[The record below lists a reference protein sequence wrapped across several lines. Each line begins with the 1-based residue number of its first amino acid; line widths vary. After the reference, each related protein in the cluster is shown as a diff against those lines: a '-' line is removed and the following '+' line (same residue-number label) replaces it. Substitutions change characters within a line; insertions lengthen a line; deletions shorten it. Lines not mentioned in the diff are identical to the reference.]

1 MIGGIEQR
9 VLGVY
14 GGSLWFFLRHKWVSA
29 ITWVACLVGT
39 IYLFQLVPKSFLPV
53 GDSGFMFGIIMA
65 QQGSSP
71 NQMHEYQTRAVES
84 LAANP
89 NVDLAVTVTGLSGFM
104 QTNQGLMFAML
115 KDPKDRLPSAMTGEK
130 HPSIQTVS
138 RELAGSMVMQN
149 PGMLAFIIP
158 QPVLQIATGAASRS
172 QGQFSYAISGVDPNE
187 VYDTAQKLNM
197 AFITQGAGKYFLPMM
212 QGGVSND
219 MFLQTPQLKIN
230 ILRDQAASYGISPTR
245 IETLLRNAYS
255 QNYIYLI
262 KQPTNQ
268 YQVILETADQAR
280 SAPQNLELLYIKS
293 DDGQRT
299 VPLTAVAKWQPA
311 LGPQAVNHFNQFTS
325 VTFNF
330 NLMPGVALGD
340 ATDFIDQKAKEI
352 VPQTMRADFQGDAL
366 TFRSTVSNLKILMLL
381 AVFVMYVILA
391 ILYESYLHPLTVLSS
406 LPVALIGGLAT
417 LLLFGQEASLYA
429 YIGMFMLM
437 GIVKKN
443 GIMIVD
449 FAIQRI
455 AHGETAE
462 KAIHEASMDRFR
474 PIMMTTLAA
483 LMGAVPIALGF
494 GADGESPAAGAG
506 DRGWI
511 DRQPVHYALHHA
523 GDLSVSGDVP
533 GEGAQPL
540 CLFPP
545 DDHCP
550 RRRGCR
556 PTQIQRKWSRRAGID
571 GGIRPVFGKQKLTA
585 KCKFPFSRKF
595 SFVWL
600 TCSHKGYSNKEKTGC
615 ESFDAECF
623 SWLLA
628 CSAPSLPSRPTP
640 SRTLSKLPIRVR

>member
-1 MIGGIEQR
+1 MRRLLSQRGHGTKKTWLERVIGGIEQR

-187 VYDTAQKLNM
+187 VYDDSPETEHGLHHPRRGEILPADD
-197 AFITQGAGKYFLPMM
+197 AGRRVQRHVPPDAAVEDQHPARSGGQLWHFTDAHRDASSQCLQPELHLP
-212 QGGVSND
+212 
-219 MFLQTPQLKIN
+219 
-230 ILRDQAASYGISPTR
+230 DQAADKSVPGDSGDRRPG
-245 IETLLRNAYS
+245 
-255 QNYIYLI
+255 
-262 KQPTNQ
+262 
-268 YQVILETADQAR
+268 AD
-280 SAPQNLELLYIKS
+280 APQNLELLYIKS

-352 VPQTMRADFQGDAL
+352 VPQTMAPTSRA
-366 TFRSTVSNLKILMLL
+366 T
-381 AVFVMYVILA
+381 
-391 ILYESYLHPLTVLSS
+391 H
-406 LPVALIGGLAT
+406 
-417 LLLFGQEASLYA
+417 
-429 YIGMFMLM
+429 
-437 GIVKKN
+437 
-443 GIMIVD
+443 
-449 FAIQRI
+449 
-455 AHGETAE
+455 
-462 KAIHEASMDRFR
+462 
-474 PIMMTTLAA
+474 
-483 LMGAVPIALGF
+483 
-494 GADGESPAAGAG
+494 
-506 DRGWI
+506 
-511 DRQPVHYALHHA
+511 
-523 GDLSVSGDVP
+523 
-533 GEGAQPL
+533 
-540 CLFPP
+540 
-545 DDHCP
+545 
-550 RRRGCR
+550 
-556 PTQIQRKWSRRAGID
+556 
-571 GGIRPVFGKQKLTA
+571 
-585 KCKFPFSRKF
+585 
-595 SFVWL
+595 
-600 TCSHKGYSNKEKTGC
+600 
-615 ESFDAECF
+615 
-623 SWLLA
+623 
-628 CSAPSLPSRPTP
+628 
-640 SRTLSKLPIRVR
+640 